1 LRHHYVLTLPP
12 SAASLHSAGII
23 SEKDLKPVDEPLR
36 KALRLILK
44 VYDNLHRLPIEMQA
58 KTLEEKFYVIAILF
72 GNVQEALKHLLIPHL
87 KEASIARID
96 DTFKIMANHIF
107 FRDVWANK
115 GRTDLSFMLIFFF

>member
-1 LRHHYVLTLPP
+1 M
-12 SAASLHSAGII
+12 
-23 SEKDLKPVDEPLR
+23 DEPLR

-44 VYDNLHRLPIEMQA
+44 VYDNLHKLPVEMQA

-72 GNVQEALKHLLIPHL
+72 ENVQDALKKLLTPHL

-96 DTFKIMANHIF
+96 DTFRIMANHVF

-115 GRTDLSFMLIFFF
+115 ALDADVKFAMTFMRDLALDASDRPPQQ